1 MGRLNTCPYLPVY
14 KLQNLQTFII
24 RERKTSKP
32 SWFHLPNGTWKMS
45 QLRHLHLQSFYLCSL
60 KLSADDV
67 KYQVLDNL
75 QSIYGLSPDCCTKQM
90 FEGIKKVK
98 KLGIC
103 GRTDDFCREPK
114 SLDNIIYLPELEALK
129 IVVYDTYNH
138 KLPVP
143 CPDSF
148 PPNLK
153 KLTLQGTYQPWKA
166 MTIIS
171 KLHKLEVLKL
181 KVNLFYGR
189 EPVGEYVWE
198 VSEMGFPELKFLL
211 LENTGLKYWRSTDD
225 SFPLLESIIFRN
237 CRSLQEIPQA
247 FADSM
252 TLQQIELRGC
262 TPSLVEVAKKIQ
274 NDQEEEL
281 GNNIL
286 KVDAFDTI
294 N

>member
-1 MGRLNTCPYLPVY
+1 
-14 KLQNLQTFII
+14 
-24 RERKTSKP
+24 
-32 SWFHLPNGTWKMS
+32 MS
-45 QLRHLHLQSFYLCSL
+45 QLRHLHFQSFYLCSPP

-67 KYQVLDNL
+67 RYQVLDNL

-103 GRTDDFCREPK
+103 GIIDYFCREPK

-129 IVVYDTYNH
+129 IVVYDSDKDGLRH

-153 KLTLQGTYQPWKA
+153 KLTLQGAYQPWKA

-171 KLHKLEVLKL
+171 KLPKLEVLKL
-181 KVNLFYGR
+181 KVNFSFGW
-189 EPVGEYVWE
+189 EHVGENVWE
-198 VSEMGFPELKFLL
+198 VSEEGFPKLKFLL
-211 LENTGLKYWRSTDD
+211 LENRDLKYWKSTDD
-225 SFPLLESIIFRN
+225 SFPLLETIIIRK

-252 TLQQIELRGC
+252 TLQRIELRGC